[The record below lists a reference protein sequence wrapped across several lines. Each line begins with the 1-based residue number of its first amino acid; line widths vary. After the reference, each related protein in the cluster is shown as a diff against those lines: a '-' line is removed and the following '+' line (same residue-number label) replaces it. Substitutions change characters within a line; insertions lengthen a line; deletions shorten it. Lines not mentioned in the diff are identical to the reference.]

1 MKTIKRN
8 TLILGT
14 LFLTSV
20 SFSQKLNETS
30 AATEYKSFT
39 KAYLKGDFTVA
50 SSKITKAKEFIDLAS
65 EHSDTKNNPKT
76 IYYKGL
82 IYGGLFDLEI
92 DKNAQNAIAFE
103 SISNENLKKIIE
115 LNGEFKDDSRAVING
130 RSTLYFDQGLSKY
143 NGSIFDQA
151 TVLFFKAYSTK
162 QFIGEN
168 FEDASKNG
176 IISLGQANNE
186 FDKLKDVASAVK
198 LTDFV
203 LTILPTSISV
213 LCTRIDLAY
222 KSNDNEA
229 ATLYINKAL
238 SIDPTN
244 KILHYNLGTSYMNQN
259 KFQEAESH
267 FLKSLENDPS
277 YTNAL
282 YQSGANYFAWA
293 NEIIKTANLLPFNDP
308 KFPKMDAEAK
318 EIQKKA
324 LIPLEKYIDTDPND
338 KNILDILYKT
348 HRKLGNTEKAS
359 SYKARYDA
367 LK

>member
-198 LTDFV
+198 ITDFV
-203 LTILPTSISV
+203 
-213 LCTRIDLAY
+213 
-222 KSNDNEA
+222 
-229 ATLYINKAL
+229 
-238 SIDPTN
+238 
-244 KILHYNLGTSYMNQN
+244 
-259 KFQEAESH
+259 
-267 FLKSLENDPS
+267 
-277 YTNAL
+277 
-282 YQSGANYFAWA
+282 
-293 NEIIKTANLLPFNDP
+293 
-308 KFPKMDAEAK
+308 
-318 EIQKKA
+318 
-324 LIPLEKYIDTDPND
+324 
-338 KNILDILYKT
+338 
-348 HRKLGNTEKAS
+348 
-359 SYKARYDA
+359 
-367 LK
+367 